1 MHNKAVVIL
10 LEADKTQDVFTNLSC
25 PHVGIFHLYGGSAR
39 QENLVHSILIP
50 GIADTGHILKITV
63 GDGPTGRFTV
73 ENVSDPIRKLE
84 FQYKHSGRSKKHL
97 KPGEIIAAPEIHL
110 LLWDSWDAEN
120 KPIVVSLTLIPLT
133 HAHGLRLLY
142 TSELK

>member
-25 PHVGIFHLYGGSAR
+25 PHVGIFHLYGGANR

-50 GIADTGHILKITV
+50 GITDTGHILKVTV

-73 ENVSDPIRKLE
+73 ENVSDPIRNLE
-84 FQYKHSGRSKKHL
+84 FQYKHGGRSKKHL
-97 KPGEIIAAPEIHL
+97 KPGEVFFP
-110 LLWDSWDAEN
+110 SFMS
-120 KPIVVSLTLIPLT
+120 PIQ
-133 HAHGLRLLY
+133 H
-142 TSELK
+142 EKDKFF